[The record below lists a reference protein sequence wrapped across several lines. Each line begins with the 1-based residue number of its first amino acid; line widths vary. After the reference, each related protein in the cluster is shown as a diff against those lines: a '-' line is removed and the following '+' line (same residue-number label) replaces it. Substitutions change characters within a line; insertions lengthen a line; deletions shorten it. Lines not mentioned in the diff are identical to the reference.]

1 MHDATKFPIE
11 IAQGPILQQIV
22 LNILLDRSIEEGV
35 VGEGHKIAKKKYWT
49 SWLLIRS

>member
-22 LNILLDRSIEEGV
+22 LNILLDQSIEEGG
-35 VGEGHKIAKKKYWT
+35 GEGHKIAKKKYWT